1 MKHAMKHDLSP
12 ELAKKVAEKAFE
24 SYREKYANYNPTI
37 NWTSESRAEASFSV
51 KGTSLKGV
59 IELAPGSISFDLEVP
74 FLLRMFKGKA
84 IEIMDGELRSWTEKA
99 KRGELDA

>member
-1 MKHAMKHDLSP
+1 M
-12 ELAKKVAEKAFE
+12 
-24 SYREKYANYNPTI
+24 
-37 NWTSESRAEASFSV
+37 